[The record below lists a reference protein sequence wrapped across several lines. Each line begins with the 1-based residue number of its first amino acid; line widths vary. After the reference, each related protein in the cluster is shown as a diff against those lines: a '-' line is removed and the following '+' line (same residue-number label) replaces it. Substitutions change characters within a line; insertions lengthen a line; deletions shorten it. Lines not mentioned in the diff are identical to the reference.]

1 MNKRETTRKALVNRI
16 NSLRQVSYDLSVSTF
31 KILAITED
39 SLGIDERTFRK
50 HLNKCLEIVEEAI
63 NVYKQ
68 QLADTFLN
76 EDYEELDIETEE
88 KEEVE

>member
-39 SLGIDERTFRK
+39 SLGIDKRTFQK
-50 HLNKCLEIVEEAI
+50 HLDKCLEIVEETI

-68 QLADTFLN
+68 QLADTFLS

-88 KEEVE
+88 KE